1 MQDAISR
8 NALEAPMS
16 AKLRRMIGENYQAM
30 KMERLHSILLSY
42 SCCVLAFIL
51 LFSYSWYVG
60 NLVTLGNLHLVWK
73 MAKVYKNS
81 LIMFFWMVACLG
93 AVWCMSRPRKIYMLD
108 FACFKPAED
117 RKCPFELAEYFVK
130 RSEKFSMDNML
141 FQKKVFEKSGVGE
154 ETYIPPFI
162 FKDNYEDITLEAVWE
177 ETSEVI
183 YGAVDELM
191 HKLHMEPDEI
201 GIIVTVCSVFNPIP
215 SLASHIMNRYKMK
228 EDTKCLHLAG
238 MGCSSGVIGID
249 LASSLL
255 KTARSNTNALVVITE
270 NISHNWYF
278 GNNKSMLVTNCLFR
292 MGCAALI
299 LSNNSRDRRR
309 AKLELIHSLRTHTG
323 ANEMAYRAAFQEEDD
338 EGNIGIAL
346 KKELVPVASEGL
358 QAHIT
363 ALAPLVLPFSERLRY
378 LLFLVK
384 RRVFKMDHVKPYFPN
399 LTLAFEHFC
408 IHTGG
413 KAVINSI
420 GKHLRLND
428 YLLEPARMVL
438 HRFGNTSCSLVL
450 YELAYM
456 EAKNMIKKGDRIWM
470 VSFGTGFKCNTLVW
484 KAVLDVGDA
493 AYNPWNDCIHR
504 YPVKLP

>member
-1 MQDAISR
+1 MASR
-8 NALEAPMS
+8 NALEGLMP
-16 AKLRRMIGENYQAM
+16 AKLRQMVGKNFRAM
-30 KMERLHSILLSY
+30 KVESLLHTRLLTYLGY
-42 SCCVLAFIL
+42 VVAFIL

-60 NLVTLGNLHLVWK
+60 NLVTMDNLYALWK
-73 MAKVYKNS
+73 AGKVHKNS
-81 LIMFFWMVACLG
+81 LIVLFWVVACLG
-93 AVWCMSRPRKIYMLD
+93 VVWCMSRPRKTYMLD
-108 FACFKPAED
+108 FACYKAAED
-117 RKCPFELAEYFVK
+117 RKCTLELAEYFVR
-130 RSEKFSMDNML
+130 RSERFSMDNML
-141 FQKKVFEKSGVGE
+141 FQKKVFEKCGVGE

-162 FKDNYEDITLEAVWE
+162 FKDNYEDITLETAWE
-177 ETSEVI
+177 ETGEVV
-183 YGAVDELM
+183 YGAVDEVM
-191 HKLHMEPDEI
+191 HKLNMEAGDI
-201 GIIVTVCSVFNPIP
+201 GIIVSVCSVFNPIP
-215 SLASHIMNRYKMK
+215 SLASHIMNHYKMK

-255 KTARSNTNALVVITE
+255 KTSRANTNALVVITE
-270 NISHNWYF
+270 NISLNWYF

-299 LSNNSRDRRR
+299 LSNNPGDRNR

-323 ANEMAYRAAFQEEDD
+323 ADEKAYTAAFQEEDE
-338 EGNIGIAL
+338 EGYLGIGL

-358 QAHIT
+358 EAHIT
-363 ALAPLVLPFSERLRY
+363 ALAPMVMPYSEKLLY
-378 LLFLVK
+378 LLYLVK
-384 RRVFKMDHVKPYFPN
+384 RKVFKMDVKPFVPN

-456 EAKNMIKKGDRIWM
+456 EAKNRIKKGDRIWM

-484 KAVLDVGDA
+484 KALLDVGDP

-504 YPVKLP
+504 YPVKLS